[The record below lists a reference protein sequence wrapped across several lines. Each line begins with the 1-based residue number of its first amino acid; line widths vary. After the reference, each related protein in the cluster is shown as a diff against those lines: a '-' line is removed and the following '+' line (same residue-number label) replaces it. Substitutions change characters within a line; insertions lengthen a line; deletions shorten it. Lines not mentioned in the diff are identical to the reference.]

1 MASLSLEN
9 ISKIYPNGFEAV
21 KDFNLEIEDKDFII
35 FVGPSG
41 CGKSTTLRMIAG
53 LEDISLGT
61 LKIDDKVVNDVEAK
75 DRDIA
80 MVFQSYALYPHLSV
94 YDNMAFGLKLKKV
107 PKDVID
113 EKVKYAAKIL
123 DLEKLLDRK
132 PKALSG
138 GQRQRIIIARCL
150 VVTPKIIFADEPISA
165 LDVSLQAQVI
175 NMLMDLQDKYKLS
188 MLLIAH
194 DLAVVRQIADQI
206 KIMYFGEIVES
217 APSSEIYKNAQH
229 PYTKVLLKAA
239 PSISK
244 GLEDAG
250 FDIDLKPGDIP
261 DPAKPMPGCPFCT
274 RCIYADERCM
284 KERPEETEVS
294 PGHTVRCHKAGQI

>member
-1 MASLSLEN
+1 MMLEHAT
-9 ISKIYPNGFEAV
+9 GGHVF
-21 KDFNLEIEDKDFII
+21 FNYDNEF
-35 FVGPSG
+35 
-41 CGKSTTLRMIAG
+41 
-53 LEDISLGT
+53 
-61 LKIDDKVVNDVEAK
+61 
-75 DRDIA
+75 RDITA
-80 MVFQSYALYPHLSV
+80 FNKKEMFDFRRKVQMVFQDPYSALNPQKKIYTSFEEPLKVHGMSLQEEREARMRQVLSMVNIQPDYLMRYPHE
-94 YDNMAFGLKLKKV
+94 F
-107 PKDVID
+107 
-113 EKVKYAAKIL
+113 
-123 DLEKLLDRK
+123 
-132 PKALSG
+132 SG

-229 PYTKVLLKAA
+229 TETEGLLKAA
-239 PSISK
+239 PRIGK

>member
-1 MASLSLEN
+1 MKDIVLSCDNLLKQYPVKKGMFNKVVGQKNIVDHVSLE
-9 ISKIYPNGFEAV
+9 
-21 KDFNLEIEDKDFII
+21 LEKGKTLAI
-35 FVGPSG
+35 VGESG
-41 CGKSTTLRMIAG
+41 CGKTVLTRVLLGIEDKTDGSIVFEGKSVDDMTPQEKSDMKAKIQMIFQDTLGSLHPRMSIRES
-53 LEDISLGT
+53 LEEPLILNGVKDKEEREKIILDT
-61 LKIDDKVVNDVEAK
+61 LSQVGMAPMFL
-75 DRDIA
+75 DR
-80 MVFQSYALYPHLSV
+80 YPHQ
-94 YDNMAFGLKLKKV
+94 
-107 PKDVID
+107 
-113 EKVKYAAKIL
+113 
-123 DLEKLLDRK
+123 
-132 PKALSG
+132 LSG

-217 APSSEIYKNAQH
+217 APS
-229 PYTKVLLKAA
+229 
-239 PSISK
+239 ISK